1 MPIVQHSNLHGGQAM
16 NRKYPIVASTAFA
29 QGSLTYRANG
39 VLNPCDGSTETT
51 ISVFGV
57 CQNTSGADSDADIL
71 VTPITQGTLWL
82 IDCTSDTAAAQLLKT
97 HLMTDAVTLANSST
111 EDATSAAVA
120 FMHELVGATT
130 DKKAIVEFIRIN
142 GVVS

>member
-1 MPIVQHSNLHGGQAM
+1 MASRQHSNIHGGQAM

-29 QGSLTYRANG
+29 QGDVCYRSSS

-57 CQNTSGADSDADIL
+57 CQETSGSGSDADVL

-82 IDCTSDTAAAQLLKT
+82 IDCTNDTAANQLLKT
-97 HLMTDAVTLANSST
+97 HLLTDAATLANSST
-111 EDATSAAVA
+111 EDATSAAVT
-120 FMHELVGATT
+120 FMHEIVGAGS

-142 GVVS
+142 GVTS